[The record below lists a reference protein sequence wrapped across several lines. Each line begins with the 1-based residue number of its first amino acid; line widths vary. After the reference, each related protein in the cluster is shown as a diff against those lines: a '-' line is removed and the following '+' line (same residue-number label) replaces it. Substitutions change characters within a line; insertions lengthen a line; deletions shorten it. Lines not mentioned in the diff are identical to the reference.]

1 MELIE
6 KLESGLNGVKAHIDT
21 QIEKVEADLSKM
33 EAKLDEQAQSS
44 GQVAEDL
51 KGQYTNAEKL
61 LTDLKNR
68 QDAYELANNRMKGGE
83 KGESF
88 ASAISKSLKENA
100 GKISEYKANKT
111 AFNLELDTKAAITMT
126 EAASLTDEVIAP
138 TRVPGVRFDP
148 ERAARVRQFLPTGS
162 TDSNQIYFIQET
174 YDQDGVNIT
183 AEGVAKPKSS
193 FLLAQ
198 KAAPVVK
205 IATHFK
211 VSEEMLDD
219 ISYLASHISLR
230 GTQKYANKEDQQLLY
245 GTGQSGQLEG
255 LTVSATDFA
264 LDQYTGDSNAQE
276 YDILIEAVKQLRNV
290 NYMPSAAMISVKR
303 YFDMV
308 RRKDDE
314 GNYIMPEAVIFGQQS
329 PVVQGV
335 PIIATNA
342 LADNDFLVADFPQLT
357 TLFDRKGV
365 NVRFFD
371 QNEDDA
377 IKNLCTVVIEGRL
390 ALPTYLPGAGR
401 YGNFATAIVNSG
413 NS

>member
-21 QIEKVEADLSKM
+21 QIEKVEGDLSKM
-33 EAKLDEQAQSS
+33 EAKLTEQAQSS

-51 KGQYTNAEKL
+51 KAQYTNAEKL
-61 LTDLKNR
+61 LTDLKQR
-68 QDAYELANNRMKGGE
+68 QDAYESANNRMKAGS

-100 GKISEYKANKT
+100 GKISEYKATKT
-111 AFNLELDTKAAITMT
+111 AFNLDLDLKSAITMT
-126 EAASLTDEVIAP
+126 ESASLEDEVIAP

-162 TDSNQIYFIQET
+162 TDSNQIYFIEET
-174 YDQDGVNIT
+174 TYEDGVDIT
-183 AEGVAKPKSS
+183 AEGNEKPKSS
-193 FLLAQ
+193 FKLEQ

-245 GTGQSGQLEG
+245 GTGLSGQLSG
-255 LTVSATDFA
+255 LTTTASDYA

-276 YDILIEAVKQLRNV
+276 YDI
-290 NYMPSAAMISVKR
+290 
-303 YFDMV
+303 
-308 RRKDDE
+308 
-314 GNYIMPEAVIFGQQS
+314 
-329 PVVQGV
+329 
-335 PIIATNA
+335 
-342 LADNDFLVADFPQLT
+342 
-357 TLFDRKGV
+357 
-365 NVRFFD
+365 
-371 QNEDDA
+371 
-377 IKNLCTVVIEGRL
+377 
-390 ALPTYLPGAGR
+390 
-401 YGNFATAIVNSG
+401 
-413 NS
+413 